1 MSDLSVPFN
10 ISLLELT
17 ADTLYGLKPV
27 TSLDT
32 LDGMSRN
39 LHENGLFSISIFGRI
54 GDERRNRKFSFID
67 IKATIFHPAIFRA
80 LLQLKSFYAE
90 ILQGKSYA
98 VWDDEIKDFV
108 KSNQMDGHTGFN
120 FFTNHWKDIV
130 FEERN
135 SDIRHAN
142 IELIKKFKDRAMT
155 SKVIVMPAGLRDIEI
170 EEDNRMSENEINA
183 LYRKLLSISN
193 TITQQAVK
201 DSIEMLD
208 GARFSMQNTF
218 NQIYDMIE
226 NLIKGK
232 KKLMLGRWASRK
244 IFNGTRN
251 VITSMDISSDHINN
265 PDNIG
270 FNDTVVGLYQYIKA
284 VLPISIYNL
293 KNGFM
298 TNVFTG
304 PNSPAFLVNKKTW
317 KKEMVTLKPEYFD
330 NWMSDEGI
338 EKILTLFGEESLRH
352 QELEIEGRYV
362 GLMYKGPGVFK
373 FFQDIDELPE
383 GFDKKYVSPITFCE
397 LIYGSVYHD
406 SHKYPGFV
414 TRYPVTGFGSIY
426 VTNIFLKPT
435 LQTERRAPLG
445 DDWQIDQYKP
455 VANQFPTK
463 TDFVNSLSPHPSK
476 LAKLSADFDGDTCSL
491 NIVYSDESIQEAIDY
506 MNSKRYYVGSDGRIN
521 FSAETDTIK
530 YILHNLT
537 SDVT

>member
-17 ADTLYGLKPV
+17 ADKLYGLKPV

-54 GDERRNRKFSFID
+54 GDERRNRRFSFID
-67 IKATIFHPAIFRA
+67 IKATIFHPTIFRA
-80 LLQLKSFYAE
+80 LVQLKSFYAE

-108 KSNQMDGHTGFN
+108 KSNQLDGETGFH
-120 FFTNHWKDIV
+120 FFTQHWKDIV

-142 IELIKKFKDRAMT
+142 IELIKKYKEVALTD
-155 SKVIVMPAGLRDIEI
+155 KVIVMPAGLRDIEI

-183 LYRKLLSISN
+183 LYRKILSISN
-193 TITQQAVK
+193 TITPSAVK

-251 VITSMDISSDHINN
+251 VITSMDIRSEKINS
-265 PDNIG
+265 PDTIG
-270 FNDTVVGLYQYIKA
+270 FNDAMVGLYQYIKA

-298 TNVFTG
+298 TNVFPG
-304 PNSPAFLVNKKTW
+304 PNTPAFLVNKKTL
-317 KKEMVTLKPEYFD
+317 KKEMVKLSPDYFD
-330 NWMSDEGI
+330 SWMSDEGI
-338 EKILTLFGEESLRH
+338 EKIITLFGEESLRH

-362 GLMYKGPGVFK
+362 GLVYKGPGVFK

-383 GFDKKYVSPITFCE
+383 GYDKKYVSPITFCE
-397 LIYGSVYHD
+397 LIYASVYHD

-426 VTNIFLKPT
+426 VCNIFLKPT
-435 LQTERRAPLG
+435 LQTESRAPLG
-445 DDWQIDQYKP
+445 DDWQVDQFKP
-455 VANQFPTK
+455 IAHQFPTK

-476 LAKLSADFDGDTCSL
+476 LARLSADFDGDTASL
-491 NIVYSDESIQEAIDY
+491 NIVYSDESIKEALDY

-521 FSAETDTIK
+521 FSSETDTIK

-537 SDVT
+537 MDVT